1 MKINLFF
8 GVGPDQFADQFNRF
22 YSLESRR
29 VFGNVVTDNAHNY
42 FLQFFAEIGIV
53 GALFFLLL
61 SLTTLAKAFRDL
73 SHSNTNDLA
82 LKVAV
87 IASLTVYFAQAL
99 VSIEHIA
106 INIWFWILL
115 GLLSG
120 KTISSVSA
128 QELPKNIAKS
138 QRTGSNTK
146 MTKSHISSVNKVVAT
161 ATGIFLLTIS
171 SLVFNLDNK
180 VWKIEQSFKSQQGS
194 DLTQED
200 LSSLTSATQ
209 RWPFDPQ
216 LATRASSLL
225 LTFGQSTGLETLK
238 RAIKMSPESS
248 PALALMASYNEQKVN
263 RGFGIDAR
271 EKLLILQPH
280 DEANYVELIRDYL
293 FTKQPAKAQGLQ
305 RRLRTFATP
314 ATITATDVII
324 AEYFS
329 G

>member
-1 MKINLFF
+1 M
-8 GVGPDQFADQFNRF
+8 
-22 YSLESRR
+22 
-29 VFGNVVTDNAHNY
+29 
-42 FLQFFAEIGIV
+42 
-53 GALFFLLL
+53 
-61 SLTTLAKAFRDL
+61 
-73 SHSNTNDLA
+73 
-82 LKVAV
+82 
-87 IASLTVYFAQAL
+87 
-99 VSIEHIA
+99 
-106 INIWFWILL
+106 
-115 GLLSG
+115 
-120 KTISSVSA
+120 
-128 QELPKNIAKS
+128 
-138 QRTGSNTK
+138 
-146 MTKSHISSVNKVVAT
+146 
-161 ATGIFLLTIS
+161 
-171 SLVFNLDNK
+171 
-180 VWKIEQSFKSQQGS
+180 WKIEQSFKSQQGS